1 MKKRYIILSV
11 VLIVLVIIS
20 GIFIYQKKQKVI
32 TIGIYSDSS
41 WDVPNDNEYKFIDYI
56 VKKFE
61 KENPNVKV
69 KYESGIN
76 KNDYLEWLSQKIV
89 DNKAPDVF
97 IVPSEQF
104 GFLSSLGTMRNLNY
118 FMDLSGLN
126 TDDYYP
132 TNLKAG
138 MSAGKQYAL
147 PLESNPI
154 WKDAAQAYNAKLFNS
169 QGTASYFNSD
179 KVRQALTM
187 MEKLY
192 NLQKDYKVTAD
203 DFDKGK
209 VAFLPMTLAQYRTY
223 ESYPY
228 RVSRYSSFSWTCIR
242 MPGAT
247 PDINSTYVNT
257 SMVAMSSQST
267 HPLLS
272 WKLVKFLSN
281 NGDVQQKLFT
291 YSQGAS
297 VLKSVMKSKDITENL
312 QKENNADNALTEE
325 KFASIMAKSQKYPEF
340 KNYNN
345 VMQTADYLINNA
357 LENGNVEVQLS
368 NIQNQIQEE
377 LAK

>member
-1 MKKRYIILSV
+1 
-11 VLIVLVIIS
+11 
-20 GIFIYQKKQKVI
+20 
-32 TIGIYSDSS
+32 
-41 WDVPNDNEYKFIDYI
+41 
-56 VKKFE
+56 
-61 KENPNVKV
+61 
-69 KYESGIN
+69 
-76 KNDYLEWLSQKIV
+76 
-89 DNKAPDVF
+89 
-97 IVPSEQF
+97 
-104 GFLSSLGTMRNLNY
+104 
-118 FMDLSGLN
+118 
-126 TDDYYP
+126 
-132 TNLKAG
+132 
-138 MSAGKQYAL
+138 
-147 PLESNPI
+147 
-154 WKDAAQAYNAKLFNS
+154 
-169 QGTASYFNSD
+169 
-179 KVRQALTM
+179 
-187 MEKLY
+187 
-192 NLQKDYKVTAD
+192 
-203 DFDKGK
+203 
-209 VAFLPMTLAQYRTY
+209 
-223 ESYPY
+223 
-228 RVSRYSSFSWTCIR
+228 

-281 NGDVQQKLFT
+281 NDDVQQKLFT

>member
-1 MKKRYIILSV
+1 
-11 VLIVLVIIS
+11 
-20 GIFIYQKKQKVI
+20 
-32 TIGIYSDSS
+32 
-41 WDVPNDNEYKFIDYI
+41 
-56 VKKFE
+56 
-61 KENPNVKV
+61 
-69 KYESGIN
+69 
-76 KNDYLEWLSQKIV
+76 
-89 DNKAPDVF
+89 
-97 IVPSEQF
+97 
-104 GFLSSLGTMRNLNY
+104 
-118 FMDLSGLN
+118 
-126 TDDYYP
+126 
-132 TNLKAG
+132 
-138 MSAGKQYAL
+138 
-147 PLESNPI
+147 
-154 WKDAAQAYNAKLFNS
+154 
-169 QGTASYFNSD
+169 
-179 KVRQALTM
+179 
-187 MEKLY
+187 
-192 NLQKDYKVTAD
+192 
-203 DFDKGK
+203 
-209 VAFLPMTLAQYRTY
+209 
-223 ESYPY
+223 
-228 RVSRYSSFSWTCIR
+228 

-281 NGDVQQKLFT
+281 NSDVQQKLFT